1 MGAHRL
7 EATVEGQGCHV
18 TQSVGTPAGTRSS
31 LWGRRLAARL
41 VDTLLAVALS
51 ALVVWPGAW
60 SAAGDALAA
69 AGFSS
74 VADFLGDWDAGSAA
88 GTAAAQAADALQ
100 PVVLGAVLLQTLV
113 IWLYETLA
121 TTIASTTPGKALQ
134 RLRIHVHHGDSTVP
148 APGQP
153 PHRSWP
159 LRLLRMGL
167 RAALVMVP
175 PALAVGMSLAGA
187 LGAAEAASVAEVAI
201 ALTAVLGL
209 FALIGDAGVHGLLT
223 GTRVASFRW
232 EDLRAEAQRLTSDE
246 AHLQQLRAAAD
257 QSPAGRRARERLQ
270 RAARSDVARQ
280 GRAQVERAGR
290 EDPQQLVQ
298 RGRQAL
304 EQHGIRVGDER
315 VQQFSK
321 AVDTFLSRARQQ
333 RRP

>member
-1 MGAHRL
+1 M
-7 EATVEGQGCHV
+7 

-121 TTIASTTPGKALQ
+121 TTLAGTTPGKAAQ
-134 RLRIHVHHGDSTVP
+134 RLRVHVRHGDTTVG
-148 APGQP
+148 PGQQ

-159 LRLLRMGL
+159 VRLLRMGL
-167 RAALVMVP
+167 RAALVLVP
-175 PALAVGMSLAGA
+175 PALAVGMTFAGA
-187 LGAAEAASVAEVAI
+187 LGAAEAAAVAEVAI
-201 ALTAVLGL
+201 ALSAVLGL
-209 FALIGDAGVHGLLT
+209 FALVGDAGVHGLLT
-223 GTRVASFRW
+223 GTRVVPFGW
-232 EDLRAEAQRLTSDE
+232 EEARGRAQALG
-246 AHLQQLRAAAD
+246 AD
-257 QSPAGRRARERLQ
+257 AT
-270 RAARSDVARQ
+270 RQ
-280 GRAQVERAGR
+280 GRAQLDQARRQGQARVEQVRR
-290 EDPQQLVQ
+290 QDPQQLVQ

-304 EQHGIRVGDER
+304 AQRGITVGDEQ
-315 VQQFSK
+315 VEKVSQ
-321 AVDTFLSRARQQ
+321 AVDSFLSRAQRQ

>member
-1 MGAHRL
+1 
-7 EATVEGQGCHV
+7 V

-121 TTIASTTPGKALQ
+121 TTLAGTTPGKAAQ
-134 RLRIHVHHGDSTVP
+134 RLRVHVRHGDTTVG
-148 APGQP
+148 PGQQ

-159 LRLLRMGL
+159 VRLLRMGL
-167 RAALVMVP
+167 RAALVLVP
-175 PALAVGMSLAGA
+175 PALAVGMTFAAA
-187 LGAAEAASVAEVAI
+187 LGAAEAAAVAEVAI
-201 ALTAVLGL
+201 ALSAVLGL
-209 FALIGDAGVHGLLT
+209 FALVGDAGVHGLLT
-223 GTRVASFRW
+223 GTRVVPFGW
-232 EDLRAEAQRLTSDE
+232 EEARGRAQALG
-246 AHLQQLRAAAD
+246 AD
-257 QSPAGRRARERLQ
+257 AT
-270 RAARSDVARQ
+270 RQ
-280 GRAQVERAGR
+280 GRAQLDQARRQGQARVEQVRR
-290 EDPQQLVQ
+290 QDPQQLVQ

-304 EQHGIRVGDER
+304 AQRGITVGDEQ
-315 VQQFSK
+315 VEKVSQ
-321 AVDTFLSRARQQ
+321 AVDSFLSRAQRQ

>member
-121 TTIASTTPGKALQ
+121 TTLAGTTPGKAAQ
-134 RLRIHVHHGDSTVP
+134 RLRVHVRHGDTAVG
-148 APGQP
+148 PGQQ

-159 LRLLRMGL
+159 VRLLRMGL
-167 RAALVMVP
+167 RAALVLVP
-175 PALAVGMSLAGA
+175 PALAVGMTFAGA
-187 LGAAEAASVAEVAI
+187 LGAAEAAAVAEVAI
-201 ALTAVLGL
+201 ALSAVLGL
-209 FALIGDAGVHGLLT
+209 FALVGDAGVHGLLT
-223 GTRVASFRW
+223 GTRVVPFGW
-232 EDLRAEAQRLTSDE
+232 EEARGRAQALG
-246 AHLQQLRAAAD
+246 AD
-257 QSPAGRRARERLQ
+257 AT
-270 RAARSDVARQ
+270 RQ
-280 GRAQVERAGR
+280 GRAQLDRARRQGQARVEQVRR
-290 EDPQQLVQ
+290 QDPQQLVQ

-304 EQHGIRVGDER
+304 AQRGITVGDEQ
-315 VQQFSK
+315 VEKVSQ
-321 AVDTFLSRARQQ
+321 AVDSFLSRAQRQ